1 MNVLETFK
9 LNGKVAIVTGGYG
22 HLGAAMTEALY
33 EAGATV
39 IVAGKSEER
48 FNHLFENTPAVYFC
62 KVDLSDMESVKKCFS
77 STYQKYGSID
87 VLVNNAVY
95 LSGGGKRPE
104 NVTDEDWQISMEG
117 VMNCVFKSIREV
129 VPFMKNGGSI
139 INIASMYGVVVP
151 NLSMYDDVC
160 APYLNPIQYG
170 VAKAGVVQMTKY
182 FGMNL
187 IEKGIRVNSVSPGTF
202 PSPKVQEN
210 REFVRR
216 LKENN
221 PAHRIGVPDD
231 LKGVIVF
238 LASDTSSYVVGQNIM
253 VDGGWTIW

>member
-1 MNVLETFK
+1 MNVIESFSLK
-9 LNGKVAIVTGGYG
+9 NKVAIVTGGYG
-22 HLGAAMTEALY
+22 HLGTAMTESLA

-39 IVAGKSEER
+39 VVAGKREEK
-48 FNHLFENTPAVYFC
+48 FNHLFATLPDVHFC
-62 KVDLSDMESVKKCFS
+62 KVDLSEMESVKNCFL
-77 STYQKYGSID
+77 STYQKFGSID
-87 VLVNNAVY
+87 ILINNAVY

-117 VMNCVFKSIREV
+117 IMNCVFKSIREV
-129 VPFMKNGGSI
+129 VQFMKNGGSI
-139 INIASMYGVVVP
+139 INIASMYGVVAP

-210 REFVRR
+210 KEFVKR
-216 LKENN
+216 LKEKN

-238 LASDTSSYVVGQNIM
+238 LASDASSYIVGQNII